1 MLRLAQA
8 CLPDRPALWQLSSM
22 PILLPLAL
30 ALAAQAAATPAQP
43 PQTPLSPT
51 DIVAKAP
58 DPTWQ
63 AIPDDDLLIFTLANG
78 RKVILWLAPSFAPQ
92 HVARIRALATAKW
105 WDGSSVYRVQDN
117 YVAQWGDVTEKK
129 PLPAGVADSGPA
141 EYDLPGAKVAVR
153 MTRPDSFAGVTGFS
167 ADGWP
172 VASDGTSSWLTHCY
186 GMVGVARDLAPSIG
200 SGSELYTVI
209 GHAPRALD
217 RNIALVGR
225 VIEGIDALSS
235 LPRGTGKL
243 GFYGT
248 DQSPTGIVSARLASA
263 LPAGERPHFD
273 YLAPTSPAFAA
284 YLKARENREPPFF
297 TVPAGGADLCNVPV
311 PVRRNS

>member
-1 MLRLAQA
+1 M
-8 CLPDRPALWQLSSM
+8 S
-22 PILLPLAL
+22 ILIPFAL
-30 ALAAQAAATPAQP
+30 ALAAQSAGAPTKP
-43 PQTPLSPT
+43 PLSPT

-58 DPTWQ
+58 DTSWRT
-63 AIPDDDLLIFTLANG
+63 ITDDDILIFTLANG

-92 HVARIRALATAKW
+92 HVARIRALAAAQW
-105 WDGSSVYRVQDN
+105 WDGASVYRVQDN

-141 EYDLPGAKVAVR
+141 EYETSGAKVAVR
-153 MTRPDSFAGVTGFS
+153 MTRPDSYAATAGFS

-172 VASDGTSSWLTHCY
+172 VASDGKTSWLTHCY

-200 SGSELYTVI
+200 SGAELYAVI

-217 RNIALVGR
+217 RNIAIVGR

-243 GFYGT
+243 GFYEK
-248 DQSPTGIVSARLASA
+248 DQSPVGIVSARLASA
-263 LPAGERPHFD
+263 LPFGERPHFD
-273 YLAPTSPAFAA
+273 YLAPASTDFAA

-311 PVRRNS
+311 PVRRKS

>member
-1 MLRLAQA
+1 
-8 CLPDRPALWQLSSM
+8 M
-22 PILLPLAL
+22 PILIPFAL
-30 ALAAQAAATPAQP
+30 ALAAQSTAAPAKP
-43 PQTPLSPT
+43 PPSPT

-58 DPTWQ
+58 DTAWRT
-63 AIPDDDLLIFTLANG
+63 ISDDDVLIFTLANG

-92 HVARIRALATAKW
+92 HVARMRALAIAGW
-105 WDGSSVYRVQDN
+105 WDGASVYRVQDN

-141 EYDLPGAKVAVR
+141 EYETPGAKVAVR
-153 MTRPDSFAGVTGFS
+153 MTRPDSYASAAGFS

-172 VASDGTSSWLTHCY
+172 VASNGKASWLTHCY

-200 SGSELYTVI
+200 SGSELYAVI

-217 RNIALVGR
+217 RNIAIVGR

-243 GFYGT
+243 GFYESGQT
-248 DQSPTGIVSARLASA
+248 PTGIVSARLASA

-273 YLAPTSPAFAA
+273 YLAPASIDFAA

-311 PVRRNS
+311 PIRRKP